1 MIEQTK
7 QKLKTLRLP
16 GMLQFYSEY
25 MSLSGSTSYEQDLSN
40 DEFLARLV
48 DAEHEERYDRKVKRY
63 IKQAGFRQRAYM
75 HEIKVSTAR
84 GFDRNLFSRIN
95 DFSWVKKGTNVLLTG
110 STGTGKSFISC
121 AIGHEACVKKYRVWY
136 TTITKLVRKIREAQ
150 ADMTITKFI
159 NHIFKQD
166 LLIIDDFGLEPMT
179 PDVAR
184 YLLEILDDRYRL
196 KSTVIS
202 AQLPVNVWPKLFDDN
217 TVADAIIDR
226 LIHNSYRVELIAG
239 EESMRSQPREDEG
252 LEINEKI

>member
-1 MIEQTK
+1 MIEQTE
-7 QKLKTLRLP
+7 QKLKSLRLP

-40 DEFLARLV
+40 DEFLTRLV

-75 HEIKVSTAR
+75 HEIKVSAAR
-84 GFDRNLFSRIN
+84 GLDRNLFSRIS
-95 DFSWVKKGTNVLLTG
+95 DFSWIKKGNNILLTG

-121 AIGHEACVKKYRVWY
+121 AIGHEACVKEHRVWY

-150 ADMTITKFI
+150 ADMTITKLI
-159 NHIFKQD
+159 NQIFKQD
-166 LLIIDDFGLEPMT
+166 LLIIDDFGLEPMK
-179 PDVAR
+179 PDIAR

-239 EESMRSQPREDEG
+239 EESMRSQSRERERV
-252 LEINEKI
+252 EIKEKT

>member
-7 QKLKTLRLP
+7 QKLKSLRLP
-16 GMLQFYSEY
+16 GMVQFYGDY
-25 MSLSGSTSYEQDLSN
+25 ISLSGTTSYEQELSN

-84 GFDRNLFSRIN
+84 GLDRNLFSRLK
-95 DFSWVKKGTNVLLTG
+95 DFSWIKKGTNVLLTG
-110 STGTGKSFISC
+110 TTGTGKSFISC
-121 AIGHEACVKKYRVWY
+121 AIGHEACVKEYRVWY
-136 TTITKLVRKIREAQ
+136 TTISKLVRKIKEAQ

-159 NHIFKQD
+159 NHLFKQD
-166 LLIIDDFGLEPMT
+166 ILIIDDFGLEPMT

-202 AQLPVNVWPKLFDDN
+202 AQLPINVWPKLFDDN

-226 LIHNSYRVELIAG
+226 LIHNSYKIELATG
-239 EESMRSQPREDEG
+239 EESMRCQNQQLEG
-252 LEINEKI
+252 LEKKEKI